1 MQFHSCAL
9 LSGGAVKCW
18 GNNVYG
24 QVMPS
29 FVFLYC
35 ICDFFQIGD
44 GSFINRNTPIAVL
57 GLGSGVI
64 LLAIGEVSPSDLQ
77 EKYASFTLHL

>member
-9 LSGGAVKCW
+9 FERGAVKCW
-18 GNNVYG
+18 GFNDNG
-24 QVMPS
+24 EVMPG

-44 GSFINRNTPIAVL
+44 GSYSKQNAPVAVS

-64 LLAIGEVSPSDLQ
+64 VLALGDVSLSDRY
-77 EKYASFTLHL
+77 EKYASFAVQL